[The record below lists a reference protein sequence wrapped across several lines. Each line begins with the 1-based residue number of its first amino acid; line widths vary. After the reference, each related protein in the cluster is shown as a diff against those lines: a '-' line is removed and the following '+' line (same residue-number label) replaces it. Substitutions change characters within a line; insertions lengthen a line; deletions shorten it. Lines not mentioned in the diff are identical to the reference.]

1 MSNTSITKEAL
12 ANALETLLSQQSLS
26 KISIKNITDYCNISR
41 NTFYYHFKDK
51 YELIHW
57 IFYTDMNAQIPHF
70 LHPDNL
76 PDSFVEMCKVLYK
89 HRKFYFSC
97 FQYTGQN
104 SLYEYIYELF
114 LQLWTKKLE
123 HAEQKYNL
131 CIRREELQLTAKM
144 NTHALLGM
152 MSEWIHDGMHDD
164 YMSYFEQI
172 CLILKR
178 ENLLFCA

>member
-12 ANALETLLSQQSLS
+12 ANALEVLLVHQPLS
-26 KISIKNITDYCNISR
+26 KISIKDITNSCNISR

-57 IFYTDMNAQIPHF
+57 IFDSDMSAQAPHF
-70 LHPDNL
+70 MQPDKL
-76 PDSFVEMCKVLYK
+76 PETFVDICKAMYQ
-89 HRKFYFSC
+89 HRKFYLCC

-104 SLYEYIYELF
+104 SLYEHIYHLF
-114 LQLWTKKLE
+114 LQLWVKKIE
-123 HAEQKYNL
+123 HAVQKYNL

-144 NTHALLGM
+144 NTHALLGV

-164 YMSYFEQI
+164 YMSYFEQMYH
-172 CLILKR
+172 ILKR
-178 ENLLFCA
+178 ENLLYCA